1 MWTCPDD
8 RVPLEPRDGDLACP
22 QCGLSFPCADDVP
35 LFGSGNGFGSSN
47 PVFEELWEL
56 MHTHS
61 ADEAAQLY
69 CEAHDCHRRASAAD
83 WKFLLPIPEGGRVL
97 EIGAGFADDTL
108 VLSGRSAATFS
119 LVPDARNAVIVRK
132 RLREAHVENVH
143 VAVVKQL
150 AAIPLPSG
158 SVDAIALED
167 VAARGFGLTNE
178 TLPAAAAEMARVLA
192 PGGAVLVGVR
202 NAYRTLP
209 GARALFPAEKRESL
223 NRLVKRAAAGA
234 TGRLSR
240 ARIVSCMQQQGF
252 SAAEVFAPIP
262 GEQSAEALVPLN
274 HPEVLRFCLNRFLRQ
289 NSFVTRAGVRAAE
302 ALISAGLLPKL
313 LPYYYLVFR
322 R

>member
-1 MWTCPDD
+1 MWTCPAD
-8 RVPLEPRDGDLACP
+8 RVPLESRDGELACP
-22 QCGLSFPCADDVP
+22 QCGLVFPCADDVP

-47 PVFEELWEL
+47 PVFEELWQL

-61 ADEAAQLY
+61 ADEAAGLF
-69 CEAHDCHRRASAAD
+69 CDAHGCHRDASAAD
-83 WKFLLPIPEGGRVL
+83 WKFLLPVGESGRVL

-108 VLSGRSAATFS
+108 VLGGQAAETFS
-119 LVPDARNAVIVRK
+119 LVPDARNALIVRK
-132 RLREAHVENVH
+132 RLREARVENVH
-143 VAVVKQL
+143 VAVVRDL
-150 AAIPLPSG
+150 AAIPLPSAG
-158 SVDAIALED
+158 VDAIALED

-178 TLPAAAAEMARVLA
+178 TLPAAAAELERVLA

-209 GARALFPAEKRESL
+209 GARALIPAEKRESL
-223 NRLVKRAAAGA
+223 NRRVKSAAAGA

-240 ARIVSCMQQQGF
+240 PRIVSCMRQQGF
-252 SAAEVFAPIP
+252 SEPEIFAPIP

-274 HPEVLRFCLNRFLRQ
+274 RPDVLRFCLNRFLRQ
-289 NSFVTRAGVRAAE
+289 NSLVTRAGVRAAE